1 MNDLPSRIGLL
12 IRKSRI
18 EKKITQEKLAL
29 LCNIDR
35 SYLGRIERGEV
46 NITVVKLYEIAAVL
60 KVQPRELLPDI

>member
-1 MNDLPSRIGLL
+1 MTNLPSQIGLL

-60 KVQPRELLPDI
+60 KLQPRELLPDI

>member
-1 MNDLPSRIGLL
+1 MNDLPSQIGLL

>member
-1 MNDLPSRIGLL
+1 MTNLPSQIGLL

-60 KVQPRELLPDI
+60 KLQPRELLPEI